1 MRTMMVM
8 LVMCA
13 AAMVVMGCA
22 QKREELPQM
31 DAASVGA
38 TPEAPPAVQ
47 ETPAPAPAPAATMA
61 ESKEAATTYTVQRGD
76 TLYSLAKR
84 FYGDGK
90 LWTKIADANKDKVR
104 NVNAIPVGAVLTIP
118 PK

>member
-8 LVMCA
+8 MGMCA

-31 DAASVGA
+31 DAASISE
-38 TPEAPPAVQ
+38 TPEAPLVVQ
-47 ETPAPAPAPAATMA
+47 ETPAPAPAATMT
-61 ESKEAATTYTVQRGD
+61 EPQEAATTYTVQRGD

>member
-1 MRTMMVM
+1 MRTMTVV
-8 LVMCA
+8 LVA
-13 AAMVVMGCA
+13 VAAMVVVGCA
-22 QKREELPQM
+22 QKREEMPQL
-31 DAASVGA
+31 DAASIGV
-38 TPEAPPAVQ
+38 TPEAAPVMEETAPPAVTTS
-47 ETPAPAPAPAATMA
+47 EP
-61 ESKEAATTYTVQRGD
+61 KEAVGASTTYTMQRGD

-104 NVNAIPVGAVLTIP
+104 NVNAIPVGTALTIP

>member
-1 MRTMMVM
+1 MRTMTVV
-8 LVMCA
+8 LVA
-13 AAMVVMGCA
+13 VAAMVVVGCA
-22 QKREELPQM
+22 QKREEMPQL
-31 DAASVGA
+31 DAASIGV
-38 TPEAPPAVQ
+38 TPEAAPVVQ
-47 ETPAPAPAPAATMA
+47 ETTPAPAVTTSEP
-61 ESKEAATTYTVQRGD
+61 KEAAGASTTYTMQRGD

-104 NVNAIPVGAVLTIP
+104 NVNAIPVGTVLTIP